1 MTLKNLVAFLL
12 LLGVCV
18 GCALA
23 WDKLKNGSTV
33 KTRRRLKHGLSRWG
47 GLAITIAGIY
57 LWFALPAITNAVAEW
72 AQAHLAN
79 MPAAGDDASGS
90 AFMDVG
96 VFQTLPLAGIRSVA
110 LFCYAILMLRVYQP
124 VVYRFW
130 KKNFTRAFYRLSEWQ
145 KIIVSLWCVSLFVF
159 ICVSLTH

>member
-1 MTLKNLVAFLL
+1 MAFLL
-12 LLGVCV
+12 LLGACV

-23 WDKLKNGSTV
+23 WDKLKHGDTV
-33 KTRRRLKHGLSRWG
+33 KTSRRLRHFLSRWG

-72 AQAHLAN
+72 TKAHLASA
-79 MPAAGDDASGS
+79 PATDDDSGT

-110 LFCYAILMLRVYQP
+110 LFCYAILMLRVYMP
-124 VVYRFW
+124 VVHRFW
-130 KKNFTRAFYRLSEWQ
+130 KKNFIRAFYRLSEWR
-145 KIIVSLWCVSLFVF
+145 KIIVSLWAVSLFVAL
-159 ICVSLTH
+159 CSYLTH

>member
-12 LLGVCV
+12 FLGVCV
-18 GCALA
+18 GCALV
-23 WDKLKNGSTV
+23 WDKLQNGSTV
-33 KTRRRLKHGLSRWG
+33 KTVRRLKHGLSRWG
-47 GLAITIAGIY
+47 GWAITIAGIY

-72 AQAHLAN
+72 AKAYLGS
-79 MPAAGDDASGS
+79 PAASDDASGT

-110 LFCYAILMLRVYQP
+110 LFCYAILMLRVYMP
-124 VVYRFW
+124 AVYRFW
-130 KKNFTRAFYRLSEWQ
+130 KKHFTRAFYRLTEWQ
-145 KIIVSLWCVSLFVF
+145 KIIASLWAVSLFVF